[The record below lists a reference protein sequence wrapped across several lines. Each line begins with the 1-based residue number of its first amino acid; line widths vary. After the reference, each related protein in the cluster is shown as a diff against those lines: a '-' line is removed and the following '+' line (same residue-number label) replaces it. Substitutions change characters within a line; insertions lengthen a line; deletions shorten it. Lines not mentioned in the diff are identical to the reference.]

1 MKNLFKTVLVL
12 FILTI
17 VISCNKDKSELGIKR
32 VKSIGYGV
40 NAPKIQIG
48 TKSESGKVVAIS
60 DVWSFNGAKFVATLE
75 EISPATKADVLKY
88 QSVKSV
94 DAYTFYTTSNYIRE
108 QKGIV
113 TGGKY
118 EVPIDDQQYGII
130 FLAYGENSN
139 GFTNPLSRTTPIEI
153 TKNNTEKQ
161 ISFTATNGDNVCY
174 ADFNTNTIGG
184 TDTKIVLYPF
194 FAQLKVDIS
203 AVVANMPN
211 VKFASA
217 SVTGGVQRS
226 ANISVKFEQPTAT
239 TPSATEN
246 ILSSKSN
253 KFTIKYPYTANE
265 AIDLTVP
272 SNTNSVIEQNLIP
285 NGKTFILNLGLSN
298 GTTTKVNAI
307 NFYAETDTNKQNPL
321 PLTSGTRYILNI
333 LSVNAEGEIITDIV
347 IDGHDYVGEETL
359 N

>member
-1 MKNLFKTVLVL
+1 MKILFKTVLVL

-88 QSVKSV
+88 QPVNSV

-108 QKGIV
+108 QKTIV

-153 TKNNTEKQ
+153 TKNNAEKQ

-194 FAQLKVDIS
+194 FAQLKVDITK
-203 AVVANMPN
+203 VQETMPG
-211 VKFASA
+211 VTFASA
-217 SVTGGVQRS
+217 SIGGGVQNT
-226 ANISVKFEQPTAT
+226 ANVTIKFATPAT
-239 TPSATEN
+239 TPMFSSQSQKFN
-246 ILSSKSN
+246 IQ
-253 KFTIKYPYTANE
+253 YAYTADQT
-265 AIDLTVP
+265 IGLTIP
-272 SNTNSVIEQNLIP
+272 TNSSVIEQNLIP

-347 IDGHDYVGEETL
+347 IDGQEHVAEENL
-359 N
+359 